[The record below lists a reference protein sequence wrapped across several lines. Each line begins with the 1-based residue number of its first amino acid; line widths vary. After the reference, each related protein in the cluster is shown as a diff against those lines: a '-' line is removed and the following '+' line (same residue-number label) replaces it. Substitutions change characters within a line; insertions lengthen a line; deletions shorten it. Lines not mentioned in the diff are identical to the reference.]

1 MTLLHSNLKL
11 ILLGWLKR
19 IPVTKH
25 YVSAHDLIASLKD
38 LLVFRPPTKA
48 SDVLERAVEELYSGR
63 GYFWIGIYLAAGDK
77 VIRQCFRGPVP
88 PCHSFALGVGNVG
101 TAGKN
106 GIVKIIPDVS
116 ADPTYSMCFIET
128 KSEIVLP
135 IKIGARILGVIDVES
150 DRLDAFSSQE
160 RVLLEEVS
168 QLLARFLT
176 SDRGKLLLRK
186 AREKS
191 GAVKAETE
199 PHKPPQS
206 ARPGVSRAA
215 AGEHSIR

>member
-1 MTLLHSNLKL
+1 
-11 ILLGWLKR
+11 
-19 IPVTKH
+19 VTKRFRPA
-25 YVSAHDLIASLKD
+25 SDIISSLKD
-38 LLVFRPPTKA
+38 LLVFKPGAKPGE
-48 SDVLERAVEELYSGR
+48 VLDGVVEQLYQGR
-63 GYFWIGIYLAAGDK
+63 GYFWIGIYLAARDK

-101 TAGKN
+101 TAGQT
-106 GIVKIIPDVS
+106 GIVKVIPDVS

-160 RVLLEEVS
+160 RVLLEQTAE
-168 QLLARFLT
+168 LLARYLT
-176 SDRGKLLLRK
+176 TNQGKLLLRK

-191 GAVKAETE
+191 GTITAEQE
-199 PHKPPQS
+199 PHKRPQS
-206 ARPGVSRAA
+206 ARPGLSRAA
-215 AGEHSIR
+215 AGEHSVR